1 MSNSKQGGK
10 ASGAPSGRMTMD
22 EYKQL
27 GGLLQKARDEKR
39 LGEIMVF
46 ANVERET
53 LEQLQRYQQP
63 IVMPKSK
70 ARTAQPSMATGS
82 VDGSMTDASKRRF
95 SEHEVEPT
103 IEEALEEFDVVQS
116 IEAFDRTGGMDG
128 LPLMN
133 GPMLSAA
140 SHEADAAASVMGQLG
155 SAPMTHYAVQ
165 GDYLRGRPDT
175 SNSWFPQM
183 DPECQDVAIKIPDEY
198 IDTPSTWGRNVIKM
212 EKYKNKRWTYEQAVR
227 MALGGVSEVATYCQ
241 YIMDHHSKTY
251 LEQGSKTQAAD
262 FAGFLMRHR
271 VKVIKIPQYT
281 GFRRELA

>member
-63 IVMPKSK
+63 
-70 ARTAQPSMATGS
+70 S
-82 VDGSMTDASKRRF
+82 VDGAMTDASKRRF

-116 IEAFDRTGGMDG
+116 IEAFNRTGGFG
-128 LPLMN
+128 
-133 GPMLSAA
+133 GYA
-140 SHEADAAASVMGQLG
+140 SDPARWHG
-155 SAPMTHYAVQ
+155 
-165 GDYLRGRPDT
+165 
-175 SNSWFPQM
+175 WF
-183 DPECQDVAIKIPDEY
+183 
-198 IDTPSTWGRNVIKM
+198 
-212 EKYKNKRWTYEQAVR
+212 
-227 MALGGVSEVATYCQ
+227 
-241 YIMDHHSKTY
+241 
-251 LEQGSKTQAAD
+251 AAD
-262 FAGFLMRHR
+262 EWSYVECCL
-271 VKVIKIPQYT
+271 P
-281 GFRRELA
+281 